1 MNKFEFIAVNSVWDV
16 YNHISTSN
24 FFFLSHLFLSQLKL
38 KVLAKEIANEIIS
51 FNKPIYLF
59 ILFS

>member
-24 FFFLSHLFLSQLKL
+24 FFLSHLFLSQLKL
-38 KVLAKEIANEIIS
+38 KVVAKEIANEIIS